1 MKISVVNIRAVHSQS
16 NQPSTWRCAT
26 IARECNGRARD
37 GPWVFLFF
45 TLGRCS
51 LESVPRDAGPIQ
63 STRGRAMAKAVR
75 KDEPIEALLQEGRKF
90 PPAKAFTKSARVRS
104 MALYQE
110 ARRNPV
116 RFWEREAKELAWI
129 KPWTRALE
137 WKLPYAKWFIGG
149 RLHASANC
157 LDR

>member
-1 MKISVVNIRAVHSQS
+1 
-16 NQPSTWRCAT
+16 
-26 IARECNGRARD
+26 
-37 GPWVFLFF
+37 
-45 TLGRCS
+45 
-51 LESVPRDAGPIQ
+51 
-63 STRGRAMAKAVR
+63 MAKAVR

-137 WKLPYAKWFIGG
+137 WKLPYTKWFIGG
-149 RLHASANC
+149 RLHRPANC
-157 LDR
+157 LGRHVPGPRRKNGALIWGGECS